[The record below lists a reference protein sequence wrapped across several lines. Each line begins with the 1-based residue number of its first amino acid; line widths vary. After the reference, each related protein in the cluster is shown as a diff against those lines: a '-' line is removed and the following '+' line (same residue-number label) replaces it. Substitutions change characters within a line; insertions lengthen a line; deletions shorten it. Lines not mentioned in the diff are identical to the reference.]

1 MKVGIVRLKEKN
13 KRETGNFGE
22 GPNAESDMQI
32 NYSTATEA
40 ERTI

>member
-1 MKVGIVRLKEKN
+1 MKEK
-13 KRETGNFGE
+13 KKTRETGNFGG